1 MAEAEYSTLSKVQR
15 MAMFLIIIGPETASV
30 LLASF
35 DELEVEA
42 ISREMVAIDLINY
55 EMQKAVI
62 EEFSP
67 LLLNSVSSIKG
78 GYAVALK
85 TLEAARGP
93 YAARNVVGKMAPSLD
108 SKEIIDEISGMDA
121 RQISNLLTAEQPQTI
136 AFLLGSMDVHKA
148 AETLELLAPDIRSE
162 VVLRMGTLEPTST
175 DILNKVVKNLSKHL
189 DSKGDRTMVHFG
201 GANRVASILNNMD
214 KSMSKTLLAEIEESD
229 SVLGAQVRHKMFS
242 FNDLISI
249 SIPDMQRILR
259 EVEVTSLV
267 LAMKPATSAL
277 KEKIASSLST
287 RAAESLQDELEMLGS
302 VRLKEVEAAQ
312 EAIIAIVRQ
321 LEEDG
326 EITIGGDDELV

>member
-35 DELEVEA
+35 NELEVEA

-136 AFLLGSMDVHKA
+136 AFLLGSMDVHKT

-162 VVLRMGTLEPTST
+162 VVLRMGMLEPTST

-214 KSMSKTLLAEIEESD
+214 KSISKTLLAEIEESD

-242 FNDLISI
+242 FNDLISV

-267 LAMKPATSAL
+267 LAMKPATTEL
-277 KEKIASSLST
+277 KDKIASSLST

>member
-1 MAEAEYSTLSKVQR
+1 

-35 DELEVEA
+35 NELEVEA

-136 AFLLGSMDVHKA
+136 AFLLGSMDVHKT

-162 VVLRMGTLEPTST
+162 VVLRMGMLEPTST

-214 KSMSKTLLAEIEESD
+214 KSISKTLLAEIEESD

-242 FNDLISI
+242 FNDLISV

-267 LAMKPATSAL
+267 LAMKPATTEL
-277 KEKIASSLST
+277 KDKIASSLST

>member
-35 DELEVEA
+35 NELEVEA

-136 AFLLGSMDVHKA
+136 AFLLGSMDVHKT

-162 VVLRMGTLEPTST
+162 VVLRMGMLEPTST

-214 KSMSKTLLAEIEESD
+214 KSISKTLLAEIEESD
-229 SVLGAQVRHKMFS
+229 SVLGAQVHHKMFS
-242 FNDLISI
+242 FNDLISV

-267 LAMKPATSAL
+267 LAMKPATTEL
-277 KEKIASSLST
+277 KDKIASSLST